1 MAIDG
6 FFIKKL
12 TEEIKKDVLNNR
24 LEKIS
29 QISSDIFS
37 FSFYYQGKRKYLNFK
52 LKPPMPSFFITNDLI
67 SNESLNSTFLNT
79 LKRNIEGAILTNI
92 NQHLN
97 DRVVIFEFS
106 GVDIIKGRIN
116 KQVVIELMG
125 RYNNMII
132 LEDGVIIDAFIKNIS
147 TNNRSIVNKAVYEF
161 FPSDKLNFS
170 LDAYRL
176 VDSHNY
182 LSKHYLG
189 ISPLLSNYLYNNPI
203 DIFNI
208 QNNPTINLDNNKFYW
223 FDLFENSVNKIHFNS
238 LSELISSK
246 IESKEISKEKY
257 ENFINKSLQIY
268 ETRSIKLKERLSN
281 YQNDLTLSEY
291 GNYIYSS
298 GLNLSE
304 KHSEITT
311 YDNKTIKL
319 DVNKTLSENAQIFY
333 KKYEKAKRAI
343 THLEKQIIENENY
356 YNLFE
361 DFKYELINTTHDFK
375 DLEIALKPFGF
386 KTKNKPNKKRSNKQ
400 SYLKIEY
407 LGNIFYIGRNSKENA
422 IVTHDLS
429 NRNDYWFHIKDAPG
443 SHVLMKGELSDD
455 TLKFGAML
463 AAKYSKEKDNPVVS
477 INYTQVKYLKKIP
490 KMPLSQVILT
500 KYQTINIKIDNELIN
515 SVLIKN

>member
-12 TEEIKKDVLNNR
+12 TEEIKTGVKNNR
-24 LEKIS
+24 LEKIL

-52 LKPPMPSFFITNDLI
+52 LKPPMPSFFITNELI
-67 SNESLNSTFLNT
+67 SNETLNSNFLNS
-79 LKRNIEGAILTNI
+79 LRRNLEGSILTNI

-106 GVDIIKGRIN
+106 GVDIIKGRTN
-116 KQVVIELMG
+116 KRLIVELMG

-132 LEDGVIIDAFIKNIS
+132 LEDGIIIDAFLKNVS
-147 TNNRSIVNKAVYEF
+147 TTNRSIVNKVPYEF

-170 LDAYRL
+170 LDAYSL
-176 VDSHNY
+176 VDSPNY

-189 ISPLLSNYLYNNPI
+189 ISPLLSNYLFNNPI
-203 DIFNI
+203 DIFNVQI
-208 QNNPTINLDNNKFYW
+208 NPTINLDNNKFYW
-223 FDLFENSVNKIHFNS
+223 FDLFENGNNKIHLNS
-238 LSELISSK
+238 LSELLSKK
-246 IESKEISKEKY
+246 IESKDISKEKY
-257 ENFINKSLQIY
+257 QNFIEKSLQIY
-268 ETRSIKLKERLSN
+268 ETKLIQLKERLSN
-281 YQNDLTLSEY
+281 YQSDLKLSEF

-298 GLNLSE
+298 GFNLSE

-319 DVNKTLSENAQIFY
+319 DINKTLNENAQHFY

-343 THLEKQIIENENY
+343 NHLKEQIIENENY

-386 KTKNKPNKKRSNKQ
+386 KTKNKPNNKTNSKQ
-400 SYLKIEY
+400 NYLKIEY
-407 LGNIFYIGRNSKENA
+407 LENIFYIGRNSKENA
-422 IVTHDLS
+422 IITHDLS

-443 SHVLMKGELSDD
+443 SHVLMKGELSDEA
-455 TLKFGAML
+455 LKFGAML

-515 SVLIKN
+515 SVLIKK